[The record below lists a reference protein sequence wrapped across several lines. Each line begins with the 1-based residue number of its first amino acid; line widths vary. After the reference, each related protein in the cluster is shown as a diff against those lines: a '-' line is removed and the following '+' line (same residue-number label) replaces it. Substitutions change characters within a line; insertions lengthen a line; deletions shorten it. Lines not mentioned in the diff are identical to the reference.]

1 MQFTGGLHIEYQ
13 MRYEN
18 IAICLAD
25 FPFSFITF
33 DLNLIKKF
41 IEDRLPEFFG
51 LLLRILGD
59 NQFILL

>member
-1 MQFTGGLHIEYQ
+1 

-41 IEDRLPEFFG
+41 IEDRLPGIFG
-51 LLLRILGD
+51 LLLRILVITIYS
-59 NQFILL
+59 FVEI